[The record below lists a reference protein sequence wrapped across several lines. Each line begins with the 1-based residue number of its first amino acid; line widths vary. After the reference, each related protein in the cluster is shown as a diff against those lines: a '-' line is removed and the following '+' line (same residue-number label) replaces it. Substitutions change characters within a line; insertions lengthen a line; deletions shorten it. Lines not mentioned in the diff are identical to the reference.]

1 MLRKAAATLL
11 LLLIASPFTAPFE
24 TCDVFTLF
32 GSHMPAAQDQYQASF
47 LSTGDQSAMTVAAAS
62 RRSRTRS
69 RAASP
74 VAAEPELEHTPR
86 AVYVTDA
93 TTSPAPLVVALAAH
107 PPLRI

>member
-47 LSTGDQSAMTVAAAS
+47 LSTGDQSAMTVVAAS
-62 RRSRTRS
+62 RRSRARS
-69 RAASP
+69 RSASP
-74 VAAEPELEHTPR
+74 AAAEPELERRPR
-86 AVYVTDA
+86 AVYVTN
-93 TTSPAPLVVALAAH
+93 TTASAAPLVVAPTSY